1 MSPWRSVAGQPPSGG
16 GHGGVTHW
24 ACAAGARTGTSCR
37 SARSCSPDQVPVTVA
52 QPSTRPSFSKR
63 AATAPKSAPA
73 TRTAPF
79 HTGLT
84 LRSGPSGPAIGRA
97 GSNQSPRSFRTS
109 RPVAAARTPSRTT
122 SPSTS
127 TWPGNHAGPEAGSG
141 GQNVPSDALRAQARA
156 IRWPPRSAATNA
168 ELDSAP
174 VTEREAGWRTGQ
186 LNLPPAA
193 PATATSAR
201 HCGDS
206 STRLRRAL
214 SRQKHLVR

>member
-84 LRSGPSGPAIGRA
+84 RRSGPSGPAIGRA

-127 TWPGNHAGPEAGSG
+127 TWPGNHAGPEPAVADRMFHRTRCAHRRG
-141 GQNVPSDALRAQARA
+141 
-156 IRWPPRSAATNA
+156 RSAGRP
-168 ELDSAP
+168 D
-174 VTEREAGWRTGQ
+174 R
-186 LNLPPAA
+186 
-193 PATATSAR
+193 
-201 HCGDS
+201 
-206 STRLRRAL
+206 RLRTPNWTVRL
-214 SRQKHLVR
+214 SRSVKPVGGPVS